1 MTNSD
6 LDPRT
11 TALVE
16 EVLGDLLTRFEAAEE
31 GLEERDDLP
40 EISPQTEATFL
51 AEIEADLDAIF
62 GPKRT

>member
-40 EISPQTEATFL
+40 EISP
-51 AEIEADLDAIF
+51 
-62 GPKRT
+62 